1 MKILCAEYGPDGEIS
16 IVPVGD
22 NALLRN
28 NDDFYF
34 PDFTTALSC
43 CPQGVVRISRLGKC
57 IAERYAERY
66 YEDVGVGIRFYAD
79 SLETRLKEQGLAAEM
94 ASAFDASA
102 AISPLVACNGV
113 GDGSYDLKV
122 NGIEVYREEAKLSAA
137 SIARLIAVASEFY
150 TLKIGDFLYTGGKFR
165 YRGLKAGDR
174 LQMSL
179 DGKSVLYFKIK

>member
-1 MKILCAEYGPDGEIS
+1 MKILCAEYSSDGEIS

-57 IAERYAERY
+57 IAERYAGRY
-66 YEDVGVGIRFYAD
+66 YEEVGVGIRFYAD
-79 SLETRLKEQGLAAEM
+79 SLESRLQEKGLAVGM

-102 AISPLVACNGV
+102 AISFLKPREEMAGA
-113 GDGSYDLKV
+113 GYDLKV
-122 NGIEVYREEAKLSAA
+122 NGEEIYSGATEISTAF
-137 SIARLIAVASEFY
+137 IARLIALASEYY
-150 TLKIGDFLYTGGKFR
+150 TLKIGDFIYMGNRFR
-165 YRGLKAGDR
+165 YRGLKVGDR

-179 DGKSVLYFKIK
+179 GGKPALDFKIK

>member
-66 YEDVGVGIRFYAD
+66 YERCWCWYTFF
-79 SLETRLKEQGLAAEM
+79 M
-94 ASAFDASA
+94 
-102 AISPLVACNGV
+102 
-113 GDGSYDLKV
+113 
-122 NGIEVYREEAKLSAA
+122 
-137 SIARLIAVASEFY
+137 LIAW
-150 TLKIGDFLYTGGKFR
+150 
-165 YRGLKAGDR
+165 R
-174 LQMSL
+174 L
-179 DGKSVLYFKIK
+179 V